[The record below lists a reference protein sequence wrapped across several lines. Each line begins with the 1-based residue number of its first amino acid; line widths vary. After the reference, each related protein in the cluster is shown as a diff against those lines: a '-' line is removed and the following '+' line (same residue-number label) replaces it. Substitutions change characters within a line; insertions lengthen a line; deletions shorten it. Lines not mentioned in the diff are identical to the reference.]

1 MDIDHPDSVEST
13 AAGDLQTVEPLPGAQ
28 ERVVGKSAAESAS
41 PLPTPAFTGDDPM
54 ALSTSGSLSGD
65 ASDSPYNQGQW
76 LVQAAWRLGRSNAD
90 RSPSITC
97 FVGGVADGT
106 SEETLIAAASQKGV
120 RIRKCHVLPKVKGFS
135 GSVAFKVFLHSD
147 DIDRATSD
155 RFWPRGIWCRRWRPK
170 TSKEAQ

>member
-1 MDIDHPDSVEST
+1 M
-13 AAGDLQTVEPLPGAQ
+13 
-28 ERVVGKSAAESAS
+28 
-41 PLPTPAFTGDDPM
+41 
-54 ALSTSGSLSGD
+54 SGD
-65 ASDSPYNQGQW
+65 ASDSPSNHGQW
-76 LVQAAWRLGRSNAD
+76 LIDIQAARRLGRSNVD
-90 RSPSITC
+90 GSPSVTC

-106 SEETLIAAASQKGV
+106 SEETLIAAASLKGE
-120 RIRKCHVLPKVKGFS
+120 RIRKCHVLPIVKGFS